1 MTETAQILARLDRLE
16 SKEAIRELVTA
27 YALACDQQD
36 MTWLLSLFTEDAE
49 FGSPNGTMVSVGRD
63 AISDMFIETFKIRGP
78 AYHWT
83 HDVTVT
89 VDPNDPNLATGL
101 VHSHA
106 ETSPNA
112 VQSISAM
119 RYEDVYRREDDKWQF
134 AKRTISFLYYV
145 PMNEHDGVLTRK
157 DRVLMNGERYPAD
170 YPETLDGWQ
179 RFDREHRNR

>member
-36 MTWLLSLFTEDAE
+36 MDWLMSLFTEDAE

-63 AISDMFIETFKIRGP
+63 AITDMFIETFKIRGP

-89 VDPNDPNLATGL
+89 VDPNDPNRATGL
-101 VHSHA
+101 VYSHA

-112 VQSISAM
+112 VHSISAM
-119 RYEDVYRREDDKWQF
+119 RYEDVYRRENDKWRF
-134 AKRTISFLYYV
+134 AKRMISFLYYV
-145 PMNEHDGVLTRK
+145 PMAEYDGVLTRK
-157 DRVLMNGERYPAD
+157 DRVSMNGERFDAD
-170 YPETLDGWQ
+170 YPESLAAWQ
-179 RFDREHRNR
+179 RFDGEQRKA

>member
-1 MTETAQILARLDRLE
+1 MTDTEQILNRLDRLE
-16 SKEAIRELVTA
+16 SKDTIRELVTA

-36 MTWLLSLFTEDAE
+36 MAWLLSLFAQDAE
-49 FGSPNGTMVSVGRD
+49 FGSNNGTMVSVGRD

-101 VHSHA
+101 VYSHA
-106 ETSPNA
+106 ETSPDA
-112 VQSISAM
+112 IHSISAM
-119 RYEDVYRREDDKWQF
+119 RYQDVYRREEDTWRF

-145 PMNEHDGVLTRK
+145 PMTEYNGVLARK
-157 DRVLMNGERYPAD
+157 DRVLMGGKRFAGD
-170 YPETLDGWQ
+170 YPESLGPWQ
-179 RFDREHRNR
+179 QFDREHRNG